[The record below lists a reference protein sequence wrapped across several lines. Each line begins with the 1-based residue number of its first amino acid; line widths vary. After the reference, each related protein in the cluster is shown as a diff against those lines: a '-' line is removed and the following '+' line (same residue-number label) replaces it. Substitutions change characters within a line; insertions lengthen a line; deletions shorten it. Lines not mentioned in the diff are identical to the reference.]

1 VAIEDYSFLEAL
13 ATDGTFS
20 PSFREAVDVVN
31 VQQAL
36 INSWDSR
43 TWETVTDL
51 TGENRDK

>member
-1 VAIEDYSFLEAL
+1 
-13 ATDGTFS
+13 
-20 PSFREAVDVVN
+20 

-51 TGENRDK
+51 TGENRGK